1 MELIKIYLDV
11 CSFNRPFDIQDQIR
25 IRLETEAKLH
35 IQANVRKGN
44 YSLCWSYML
53 DYENNKNPY
62 REKRNMIALWKEIA
76 VDYCSSSEIILS
88 RGKEIM
94 KFGIKHCDALHI
106 ACAVERQCKYFITTD
121 NQILNKAITDII
133 IINPIDFV
141 REMEELS

>member
-1 MELIKIYLDV
+1 
-11 CSFNRPFDIQDQIR
+11 
-25 IRLETEAKLH
+25 
-35 IQANVRKGN
+35 
-44 YSLCWSYML
+44 ML